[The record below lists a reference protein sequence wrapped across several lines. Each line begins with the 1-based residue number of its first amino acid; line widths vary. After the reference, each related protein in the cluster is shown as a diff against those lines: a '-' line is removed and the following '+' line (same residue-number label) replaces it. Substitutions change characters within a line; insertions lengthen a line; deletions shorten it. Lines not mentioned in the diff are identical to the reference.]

1 MVLESWFTSSPVMF
15 MEGKKEPCTAKKDLG
30 IIEVN
35 QDSGENQWLGVFHI
49 FGAAGL
55 RVWMLGNFMQLV

>member
-1 MVLESWFTSSPVMF
+1 
-15 MEGKKEPCTAKKDLG
+15 
-30 IIEVN
+30 
-35 QDSGENQWLGVFHI
+35 LGVFHI

>member
-35 QDSGENQWLGVFHI
+35 QDSGENKWLGVFHI

-55 RVWMLGNFMQLV
+55 RV

>member
-1 MVLESWFTSSPVMF
+1 VVHFLTGDVYG
-15 MEGKKEPCTAKKDLG
+15 GKKEPCTAKKDLG

-55 RVWMLGNFMQLV
+55 RV